1 MATSADFIGPLDR
14 ASQAWSDEVFE
25 VDCIASLS
33 ESPDVVAHRREVA
46 IASYHGTVSALLLS
60 GDFRTAK
67 VIAFGAVAESRAL
80 AAFRAISPSYERDRD
95 WHRFGS

>member
-25 VDCIASLS
+25 VDCIAALS
-33 ESPDVVAHRREVA
+33 EHPDTVARRRELT
-46 IASYHGTVSALLLS
+46 IAGYHGTVSALLLS
-60 GDFRTAK
+60 GDLHTAS

-80 AAFRAISPSYERDRD
+80 AAFRAISPSYARERH